1 MGHDYIIKNIL
12 EVVFKTGKMNITL
25 EEMKCYFKETDA
37 FEVNS
42 DCSDYDSDDFYNKK
56 YLSTESYGKLEIYNE
71 SIGWRNEKIKN
82 KHSDLLLEND
92 VDLKNVISI
101 VKKQIRYMR

>member
-1 MGHDYIIKNIL
+1 MGYDYIIKNIL
-12 EVVFKTGKMNITL
+12 EVVFRTGKMNITL
-25 EEMKCYFKETDA
+25 DEMKCYFKETDT

-42 DCSDYDSDDFYNKK
+42 DCSDYDSDDFRNKK
-56 YLSTESYGKLEIYNE
+56 YLSTDYRKVEIYNE

-92 VDLKNVISI
+92 VDLENVISI
-101 VKKQIRYMR
+101 VKKQVRYLRP